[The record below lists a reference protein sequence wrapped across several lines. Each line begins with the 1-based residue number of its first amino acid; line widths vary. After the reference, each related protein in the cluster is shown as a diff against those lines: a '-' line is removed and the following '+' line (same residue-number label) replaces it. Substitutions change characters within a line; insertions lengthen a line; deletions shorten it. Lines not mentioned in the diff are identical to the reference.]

1 MANTYSQVY
10 IHIVFAVQG
19 RLNLIPENHREE
31 LQKYITGIIS
41 KRNQKLLAIYS
52 NPDHTHIF
60 VGMKPE
66 LSISDL
72 VRDVKAGSSKFIN
85 DKKWVVGKFNW
96 QKGAGSFSHSH
107 SQIDTVV
114 KYVNNQKEH
123 HHKRTFKEEYLEMLK
138 NFAVDYDDRYLF
150 EWLE

>member
-1 MANTYSQVY
+1 M
-10 IHIVFAVQG
+10 
-19 RLNLIPENHREE
+19 
-31 LQKYITGIIS
+31 QKYITGIIS
-41 KRNQKLLAIYS
+41 KRKQKLLAIYC
-52 NPDHTHIF
+52 NPDHAHIF
-60 VGMKPE
+60 VGKKPE

-85 DKKWVVGKFNW
+85 DKKWIVGKFSW
-96 QKGAGSFSHSH
+96 QTGTGSFSHSH

-123 HHKRTFKEEYLEMLK
+123 HHKKTFKEEYLEMLK
-138 NFAVDYDDRYLF
+138 NFAVDYDERYLF

>member
-19 RLNLIPENHREE
+19 RLNLIAEKHREE

-41 KRNQKLLAIYS
+41 KRNQKLLAVYC

-72 VRDVKAGSSKFIN
+72 VRDVKAGSSNFIN
-85 DKKWVVGKFNW
+85 DKKWVVGKFSW

-114 KYVNNQKEH
+114 KYVKNQKEH
-123 HHKRTFKEEYLEMLK
+123 HHKKTFKEEYLEMLK
-138 NFAVDYDDRYLF
+138 NFAVDYDERYLF
-150 EWLE
+150 EWVE